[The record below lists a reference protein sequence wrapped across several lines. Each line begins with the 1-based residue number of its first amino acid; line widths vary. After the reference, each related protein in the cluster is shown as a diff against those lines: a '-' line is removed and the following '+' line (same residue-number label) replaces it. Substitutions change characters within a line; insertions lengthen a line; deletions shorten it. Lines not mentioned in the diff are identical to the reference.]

1 MWGTLG
7 LRTHQ
12 AERLVGWEDAS
23 GAAVQRPWGWRSQ
36 LCKGPGA
43 GQSLVLEEA
52 PVPGRGGQDGWS
64 GHDGKP
70 QARAL
75 TVHVYSL
82 SPGVGW
88 GSQCVLGVAGSALSP
103 GTGAA
108 LTPPRPAQDR

>member
-52 PVPGRGGQDGWS
+52 PVPGKGGQDGWS